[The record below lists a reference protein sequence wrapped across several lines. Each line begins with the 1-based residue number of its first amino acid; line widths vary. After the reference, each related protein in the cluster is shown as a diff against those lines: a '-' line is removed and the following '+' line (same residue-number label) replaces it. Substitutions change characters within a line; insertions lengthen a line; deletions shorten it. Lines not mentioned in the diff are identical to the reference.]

1 MPIPCQALF
10 TPKGVISIMYGFVY
24 ITTNLING
32 KQYIG
37 QHKGDGNDDY
47 LGSGDRLIMAIKKY
61 GKENF
66 KREILEFADSL
77 EDLNELERYYIALA
91 DAVNNNNYYNIA
103 HGGHVNPHYGTDNGM
118 HRSNIPKEKR
128 QEINEK
134 LKKSRRNN
142 EKLKEYHKSQEFKK
156 KMSEVTKGKKN
167 PMTGKKHTDES
178 KKKMSENRK
187 GKAVGK
193 ENGNYGNHKGKTVYQ
208 WEDKDM
214 TILIKEHESMETALK
229 SLGLIGHT
237 QMMNAIRNKTL
248 YKGYY
253 WSR

>member
-1 MPIPCQALF
+1 
-10 TPKGVISIMYGFVY
+10 MYGFIY

-47 LGSGDRLIMAIKKY
+47 LGSGDRLVMAIKKY
-61 GKENF
+61 GKQNF
-66 KREILEFADSL
+66 KREILEFADSV
-77 EDLNELERYYIALA
+77 EELNELERYYITLA
-91 DAVNNNNYYNIA
+91 DAVNNDNYYNIA
-103 HGGHVNPHYGTDNGM
+103 NGGYVNPHYGPENGM
-118 HRSNIPKEKR
+118 YGKHHTEEARRKMKEAR
-128 QEINEK
+128 N
-134 LKKSRRNN
+134 NN

-156 KMSEVTKGKKN
+156 KMSEATKGKKN

-178 KKKMSENRK
+178 KRKMSENRK
-187 GKAVGK
+187 GKATGK
-193 ENGNYGNHKGKTVYQ
+193 KNGNYGNHKGKIVYQ

-214 TILIKEHESMETALK
+214 TILVKEYESMETALK

-237 QMMNAIRNKTL
+237 QMTNAIKNKTL